1 MEKTRV
7 LVVDDNIDAAETL
20 GEAIR
25 MFGHEVEVVHDGGSA
40 LEVARRFQPAIVF
53 LDIGLPGMDGYE
65 VARRLRSTGTESALV
80 LVAVTGF
87 GQGSDRDRSRAA
99 GFDHHLVK
107 PVDLETVV
115 SVLGQGVP
123 M

>member
-1 MEKTRV
+1 MHKTRV
-7 LVVDDNIDAAETL
+7 LVVDDNVDAAETL

-25 MFGHEVEVVHDGGSA
+25 MFGHEVEVVHDGDSA
-40 LEVARRFQPAIVF
+40 LDAARRFLPEIVF

-65 VARRLRSTGTESALV
+65 VARKLRASWAPDTMLV

-87 GQGSDRDRSRAA
+87 GQGSDRIRSRDA

-115 SVLGQGVP
+115 SVLGHAG
-123 M
+123 